1 MKSFVTGG
9 VRPLVCE
16 KTNLENLTEQKMPN
30 KSTIKSKTTAA
41 KVSVATRIPVAAQAE
56 KVQPVKITPSREQIA
71 RRAYEIYVARG
82 KAAGHEMADWIQ
94 AERELSGHASRN
106 WFASM

>member
-1 MKSFVTGG
+1 
-9 VRPLVCE
+9 
-16 KTNLENLTEQKMPN
+16 MPK
-30 KSTIKSKTTAA
+30 KSTIKNKTVAA
-41 KVSVATRIPVAAQAE
+41 KISAPAKIPVAAKLAVATQAE
-56 KVQPVKITPSREQIA
+56 KVQPVKVQPVKIAPSREQIA

-94 AERELSGHASRN
+94 AERELSGHVSRN